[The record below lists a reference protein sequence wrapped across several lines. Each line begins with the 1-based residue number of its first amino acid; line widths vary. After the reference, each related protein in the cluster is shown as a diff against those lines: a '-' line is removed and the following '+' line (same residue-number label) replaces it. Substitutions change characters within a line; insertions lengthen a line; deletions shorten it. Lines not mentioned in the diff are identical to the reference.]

1 MTFRGR
7 LLAAGLLL
15 AVAPL
20 AFFGVR
26 ARHDVAARL
35 RALDQRRVDGLA
47 TVIQEELAR
56 QSDAVGVRLDRLAEA
71 MAGDNRLRVALR
83 GRGADRAWLLDYAGR
98 AMRLSG
104 LGVLRIQDEDGRVLS
119 SGHFRNEYD
128 VVDPALPA
136 ALRRAGNAGALV
148 AMPTASGSILALA
161 RARAVRIG
169 ARDLTLVGGVAVDQ
183 AFLDRLARGT
193 GLDVRLI
200 GAPGV
205 GPGPAASAR
214 AAVGPAH
221 ANAVTTPAPGTV
233 STAHGVEAA
242 PQIPG
247 ATNAGYV
254 RTVPIAAVNAVGET
268 RVEIRASSGPL
279 QTVLRGLDR
288 WLALTLAAAVAFAL
302 LLALLVSARL
312 SRPVAT
318 LAGKAARL
326 DLDRLDV
333 SFATRR
339 GDEIGTLSRALDR
352 MTARLRASATR
363 AREAERRAT
372 IGDMARQ
379 VNHDVRNGLIPIRN
393 VVSHLAQLAR
403 ERPDELATV
412 FRERQQTLE
421 SSVAYLQELAAN
433 YARLSPQA
441 ERRPCDLNAIVR
453 DVAREAAEG
462 TRLERTPGSE
472 PENEQDSEPPTES
485 PTPAVALDLD
495 PRLPAVEADPVALR
509 RIVENLVVNA
519 LESLEDGGGRV
530 TVSTGAAED
539 ALVLEVT
546 DTGRG
551 MQPDER
557 ERIFQDFYTTKAGG
571 TGLGL
576 SIVRRIV
583 GDLGGR
589 IAVDSTAGAGSRF
602 TVQLPAHPQRS
613 PEANT

>member
-1 MTFRGR
+1 MTFRAR

-47 TVIQEELAR
+47 AVIQEELTR
-56 QSDAVGVRLDRLAEA
+56 QSDAVGARLDRLAEA

-83 GRGADRAWLLDYAGR
+83 GGRGADRAWLLDYAGR

-104 LGVLRIQDEDGRVLS
+104 LDVLRIQDEDGRVLS

-136 ALRRAGNAGALV
+136 ALLQAGDAGALA

-161 RARAVRIG
+161 RARTVRIG
-169 ARDLTLVGGVAVDQ
+169 ARSLTLVGGVAVDP
-183 AFLDRLARGT
+183 AFLHRLARGT
-193 GLDVRLI
+193 GLDVTLI
-200 GAPGV
+200 GAPGASAAA
-205 GPGPAASAR
+205 PHAAST
-214 AAVGPAH
+214 AAPDTAI
-221 ANAVTTPAPGTV
+221 AQQAAATRTLAVT
-233 STAHGVEAA
+233 
-242 PQIPG
+242 
-247 ATNAGYV
+247 AGYV
-254 RTVPIAAVNAVGET
+254 RSVPILAVNGADLETGGET

-279 QTVLRGLDR
+279 QAVLRGLDR
-288 WLALTLAAAVAFAL
+288 WLALTLAAAVAVAL

-318 LAGKAARL
+318 LARKAAHL

-363 AREAERRAT
+363 VREAERRAT

-403 ERPDELATV
+403 ERPAELAAV

-421 SSVAYLQELAAN
+421 SSVAYLQDLAAN
-433 YARLSPQA
+433 YARLSPRA
-441 ERRPCDLNAIVR
+441 ERRQCDLNAIVR
-453 DVAREAAEG
+453 DVAREAMSA
-462 TRLERTPGSE
+462 
-472 PENEQDSEPPTES
+472 
-485 PTPAVALDLD
+485 PAVTLELD
-495 PRLPAVEADPVALR
+495 PRLPPIEADPVALR

-519 LESLEDGGGRV
+519 LESLDDDSGRV
-530 TVSTGAAED
+530 TVSTRAVGD
-539 ALVLEVT
+539 TLVLEVA

-551 MQPDER
+551 MQPEER
-557 ERIFQDFYTTKAGG
+557 ERIFQDFYTTKARG

-576 SIVRRIV
+576 SIVRRLA

-589 IAVDSTAGAGSRF
+589 IAVDSAPGAGSRF
-602 TVQLPAHPQRS
+602 TVELPAPAEAPHEGAAPPGGGAADDGTPGADRADPQRS
-613 PEANT
+613 PEAKT

>member
-1 MTFRGR
+1 MTFRAR

-47 TVIQEELAR
+47 AVIQEELAR
-56 QSDAVGVRLDRLAEA
+56 QSDAVGTRLDRLAEA

-83 GRGADRAWLLDYAGR
+83 GGRGTDRAWLLDYAGR

-104 LGVLRIQDEDGRVLS
+104 LDVLRIQDDDGRVLS

-136 ALRRAGNAGALV
+136 ALRRAGDRGALV

-161 RARAVRIG
+161 RARTVRIG

-193 GLDVRLI
+193 GLDVRLV

-205 GPGPAASAR
+205 ATTSTPSAAS
-214 AAVGPAH
+214 
-221 ANAVTTPAPGTV
+221 
-233 STAHGVEAA
+233 
-242 PQIPG
+242 
-247 ATNAGYV
+247 AGYV
-254 RTVPIAAVNAVGET
+254 RSVPIATVNGAGET
-268 RVEIRASSGPL
+268 RVEVRASSGPL
-279 QTVLRGLDR
+279 EAVLRGLDR

-318 LAGKAARL
+318 LASKAARL

-339 GDEIGTLSRALDR
+339 SDEIGTLSRALDR

-393 VVSHLAQLAR
+393 VVNHLAQLAR
-403 ERPDELATV
+403 ERPDELPAV

-421 SSVAYLQELAAN
+421 SSVAYLQELAAS
-433 YARLSPQA
+433 YARLSPRA
-441 ERRPCDLNAIVR
+441 ERRTCDLNAVVR
-453 DVAREAAEG
+453 DVAREAAA
-462 TRLERTPGSE
+462 S
-472 PENEQDSEPPTES
+472 S
-485 PTPAVALDLD
+485 AVTLDLD
-495 PRLPAVEADPVALR
+495 PRLPPIEADPVALR

-519 LESLEDGGGRV
+519 LESLEDDAGRV
-530 TVSTGAAED
+530 TVSTRAAGE
-539 ALVLEVT
+539 ALVLEVA

-557 ERIFQDFYTTKAGG
+557 EHIFQDFYTTKARG

-576 SIVRRIV
+576 SIVRRLV

-589 IAVDSTAGAGSRF
+589 IAVDSTPGAGSRF
-602 TVQLPAHPQRS
+602 TVELPTPAEAPPEGASPPEGAPRPGDASAPGGADLQRS
-613 PEANT
+613 PEAKS